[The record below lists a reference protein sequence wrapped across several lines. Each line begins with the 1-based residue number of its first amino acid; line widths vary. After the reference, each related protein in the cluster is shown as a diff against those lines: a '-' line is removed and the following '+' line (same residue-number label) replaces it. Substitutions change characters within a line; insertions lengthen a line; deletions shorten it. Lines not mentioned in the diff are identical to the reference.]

1 MDKNVGSM
9 DRNIRFGAG
18 AVLLIL
24 SLTNI
29 INPGWLFGIIGIV
42 LLATGYLNFCPAYK
56 LIGMNTDKK

>member
-1 MDKNVGSM
+1 MEKNIGSM

-24 SLTNI
+24 SLVNI

-56 LIGMNTDKK
+56 LIGMNTNKQ

>member
-1 MDKNVGSM
+1 MEKNVGGM

-24 SLTNI
+24 SLVNI

-42 LLATGYLNFCPAYK
+42 LLATAYLNFCPAYK
-56 LIGMNTDKK
+56 LIGMNTNK

>member
-1 MDKNVGSM
+1 MDKNVGGM